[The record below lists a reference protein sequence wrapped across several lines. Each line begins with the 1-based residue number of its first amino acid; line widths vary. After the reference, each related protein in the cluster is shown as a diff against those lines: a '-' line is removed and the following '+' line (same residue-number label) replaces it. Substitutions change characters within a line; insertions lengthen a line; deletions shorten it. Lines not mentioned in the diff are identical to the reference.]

1 MSHRNASPMDR
12 QMIRTA
18 LAIVLIAAS
27 ASVAHANVPTQ
38 AQVTV
43 MPRTT
48 AIADS
53 TAQHKISQDRTVR
66 EISRGHADLDRRLH
80 VPTQTDAI
88 ATA

>member
-1 MSHRNASPMDR
+1 
-12 QMIRTA
+12 MIRTA

-27 ASVAHANVPTQ
+27 ASVAHANVPAQ

-48 AIADS
+48 VIADS
-53 TAQHKISQDRTVR
+53 TAQHSISQDRQMHQ
-66 EISRGHADLDRRLH
+66 ISRGHADLDRRLQ
-80 VPTQTDAI
+80 VPTQVDTI